1 MHLLSPMRVAALLL
15 AVALLPRPGA
25 AADAIHPLDPAA
37 PAGVVPTQNT
47 FENLVPLLD
56 RDSPVPSFA
65 GEPEASS
72 SAEEELQP
80 PEDIPMNHGGMEHG
94 AMGRAVPLAEAPQ

>member
-1 MHLLSPMRVAALLL
+1 MRFLSPVRIAALLL
-15 AVALLPRPGA
+15 AAALTPQPGA

-56 RDSPVPSFA
+56 RDSPVPSFV
-65 GEPEASS
+65 GEAESSS
-72 SAEEELQP
+72 SAEGGSLP
-80 PEDIPMNHGGMEHG
+80 PEDIPMDPGGMEHG
-94 AMGRAVPLAEAPQ
+94 AVGHAVPLAEAPQ